1 MILLTDFGWYFQYYR
16 NPQCFCVWIDIILD
30 SLFQPH
36 KFYLILI
43 FLIVN
48 PCWLR
53 FVTHILS
60 LDDILVWRF
69 YLAYFI
75 NWTWQGLIKNIG
87 QPLIISKK
95 GFFSKKGHLK
105 FQHHQFKPVFKGFTT
120 KQIFL
125 NIYWERATSESWM
138 HFLSRLGP
146 AWSLGLDLQKKWTLD
161 HYTQIGH
168 LS

>member
-16 NPQCFCVWIDIILD
+16 NPQCFCIWIEVILD

-53 FVTHILS
+53 FVTHMLS

-75 NWTWQGLIKNIG
+75 NWTRQDLIKNIG

-95 GFFSKKGHLK
+95 GFFFKKRALK
-105 FQHHQFKPVFKGFTT
+105 ISTPPIQTCFSRFYNKANFLKYLLRKGSIR
-120 KQIFL
+120 K
-125 NIYWERATSESWM
+125 
-138 HFLSRLGP
+138 
-146 AWSLGLDLQKKWTLD
+146 LDALFV
-161 HYTQIGH
+161 
-168 LS
+168 